1 MNKDQ
6 SNGTLHITKILSSR
20 NPVKFLPCYAPQKHD
35 QHFTTKKV
43 DIVDK
48 FIFLV
53 RTDLCNFL

>member
-43 DIVDK
+43 EFK
-48 FIFLV
+48 MMPL
-53 RTDLCNFL
+53 